1 MELQHID
8 NVGTLLREIW
18 RHEPGLLREVFKFLF
33 IPLHEDQGNERYIT
47 ALPQIGTTKIKSIS
61 FRDSCYL
68 QSLIISN
75 TVTVLEH
82 SCFDVC
88 SDLEYVHIGK
98 SVTHIGIEAFEHCS
112 SLRRVHLPDSLES
125 IGEMGFQNCWSLRAI
140 TLPESLVNIGED
152 AFYQCKAL
160 QSVTI
165 PDSVTSIGKGAFRRC
180 KKLNQASIP
189 KHLEKTVRELE
200 VFPKHTKIIVR

>member
-8 NVGTLLREIW
+8 NVGRLLREIW
-18 RHEPGLLREVFKFLF
+18 RHEPGLLREIFKFLF
-33 IPLHEDQGNERYIT
+33 IPLQQDQDMQRYII
-47 ALPQIGTTKIKSIS
+47 ALPQTGTTKIKNGS

-68 QSLIISN
+68 QSLIISD
-75 TVTVLEH
+75 TVTVLDY

-112 SLRRVHLPDSLES
+112 SLRRVHLPDSLVS
-125 IGEMGFQNCWSLRAI
+125 IGEMGFQNCWSLGSI

-152 AFYQCKAL
+152 AFYQCKEL
-160 QSVTI
+160 QSIII

-189 KHLEKTVRELE
+189 KHLEERISE
-200 VFPKHTKIIVR
+200 VFPEHTKIIVR

>member
-1 MELQHID
+1 MTIHTIEQF
-8 NVGTLLREIW
+8 LREIW
-18 RHEPGLLREVFKFLF
+18 RHEPGLLREVFRFLF

-47 ALPQIGTTKIKSIS
+47 AIPQKGTTKIKSIS

-75 TVTVLEH
+75 TVTLLEH

-125 IGEMGFQNCWSLRAI
+125 IGEMGFQNCWSLRSI
-140 TLPESLVNIGED
+140 ILPESLVNIGED
-152 AFYQCKAL
+152 AFYQCNSL
-160 QSVTI
+160 RTVII
-165 PDSVTSIGKGAFRRC
+165 PNSVTSIGKGAFSRC
-180 KKLNQASIP
+180 KELNQASIP
-189 KHLEKTVRELE
+189 KHLEETVREIE
-200 VFPKHTKIIVR
+200 VFPQHTKIIVR